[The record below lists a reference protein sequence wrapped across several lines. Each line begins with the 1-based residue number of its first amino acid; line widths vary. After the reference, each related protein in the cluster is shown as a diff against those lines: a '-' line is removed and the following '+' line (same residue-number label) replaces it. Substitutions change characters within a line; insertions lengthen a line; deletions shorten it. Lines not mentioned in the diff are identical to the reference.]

1 MQPDSPQDEATKFF
15 KDFVVPGIE
24 DWRKDQVDVRLA
36 MNLANSLNN
45 LVEYYW
51 CVYATIHADRVF
63 HTHSLK
69 AFRTELSRRNND
81 IAMIRDIADAHKHLK
96 LDRVDREITNAK
108 KRTLTNLY
116 NARPAWLDL
125 AHKSLD
131 QAVAAAYGWTDY
143 TPDMPDEEILRRLL
157 ALNLERAAQA

>member
-96 LDRVDREITNAK
+96 LDRVDREITNANQ
-108 KRTLTNLY
+108 TTGQSVGY
-116 NARPAWLDL
+116 G
-125 AHKSLD
+125 
-131 QAVAAAYGWTDY
+131 QAYGLCY
-143 TPDMPDEEILRRLL
+143 GGGELL
-157 ALNLERAAQA
+157 VVTLDDGQERYFSLVAESAFAFWSSVLQ